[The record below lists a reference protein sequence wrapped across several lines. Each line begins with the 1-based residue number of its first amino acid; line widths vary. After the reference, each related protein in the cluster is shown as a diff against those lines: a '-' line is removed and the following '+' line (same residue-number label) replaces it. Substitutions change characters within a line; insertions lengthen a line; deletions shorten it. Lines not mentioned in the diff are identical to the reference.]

1 MALSENLSNPSV
13 TLLMPATAT
22 CSGYESILDKY
33 RLVLENLSFAEQRER
48 CYYWAERMLTRTD
61 LNLEDPFWTRMKT
74 VTDVRNYR
82 WDRHIDVHDLVKCYL
97 PRVNAFVDSKR
108 ESYALLCL
116 LFELRT
122 EYQKFPKRRDYIR
135 DVAKK
140 CTERF
145 LCQLQERK
153 DFERYAR
160 NALRGMIGIS
170 SVMVGSWMFSVSPLT
185 MCLILWVGK
194 KILY

>member
-1 MALSENLSNPSV
+1 H
-13 TLLMPATAT
+13 
-22 CSGYESILDKY
+22 
-33 RLVLENLSFAEQRER
+33 
-48 CYYWAERMLTRTD
+48 
-61 LNLEDPFWTRMKT
+61 
-74 VTDVRNYR
+74 
-82 WDRHIDVHDLVKCYL
+82 WDRHIDVHDLVKCYM
-97 PRVNAFVDSKR
+97 PRVNVFVDSKR
-108 ESYALLCL
+108 ESFALLCL

-122 EYQKFPKRRDYIR
+122 EYQKYPERRDYIR

-153 DFERYAR
+153 DLERYAR
-160 NALRGMIGIS
+160 NTLRGMIGIS